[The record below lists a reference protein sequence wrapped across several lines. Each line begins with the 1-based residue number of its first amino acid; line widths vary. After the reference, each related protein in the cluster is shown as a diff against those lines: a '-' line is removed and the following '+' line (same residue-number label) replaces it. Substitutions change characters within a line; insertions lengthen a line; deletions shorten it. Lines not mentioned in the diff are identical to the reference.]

1 MGVVNYM
8 TLSQSLLLLFSLQTP
23 LSHPL
28 SHPRKK
34 IQPTNSVAR
43 LLYQFY
49 KYYYVSIYLILHCL
63 LSPNSTVFA
72 LLVGDDDRVVGEG
85 VFG

>member
-1 MGVVNYM
+1 MGVVKYM

-28 SHPRKK
+28 PHPRKK
-34 IQPTNSVAR
+34 AQRTNSV
-43 LLYQFY
+43 
-49 KYYYVSIYLILHCL
+49 VIDCITNSICICIYLILHCL
-63 LSPNSTVFA
+63 LSPNSVVFA
-72 LLVGDDDRVVGEG
+72 LLVGDNDRVVGEG